1 MLSMEMDAP
10 KISLATPDDFKD
22 ASQRAMNIWV
32 GAMSPLWAP
41 FWAATTFGVSL
52 WALGQGLKRSVIA
65 DELLDKDAVLALRW
79 PGFAVPFAT
88 PWSHSY
94 GEVVEQ
100 VDALE
105 AVAYDALSAPVQLAF
120 ETEEK
125 LEAAAD
131 EAVRAGEAVIGDAK
145 DAPATL
151 FEAAEAAAETALAP
165 VHAISEAAKDAAD
178 TLAEETTQATEAALD
193 SAQDATKPLIDPVS
207 EAPVVPAVAEATA
220 ETPPMPGA
228 RRLRKR

>member
-65 DELLDKDAVLALRW
+65 DELLDKDVTLALRW

-88 PWSHSY
+88 PWSRGY

-100 VDALE
+100 LDTLE
-105 AVAYDALSAPVQLAF
+105 GVAYDALSAPAQIAF

-131 EAVRAGEAVIGDAK
+131 EAIKASEAIVGDAE
-145 DAPATL
+145 DTPLTL
-151 FEAAEAAAETALAP
+151 FETAEDAAEKALEP
-165 VHAISEAAKDAAD
+165 VHAVSEAALEAAD
-178 TLAEETTQATEAALD
+178 SLAEETAKEAETAVD
-193 SAQDATKPLIDPVS
+193 TAQDATTPLIDPVS
-207 EAPVVPAVAEATA
+207 ETPVVPAIAEATA
-220 ETPPMPGA
+220 ETTPMPGA
-228 RRLRKR
+228 RRPRRR